1 MGADVRA
8 CIAAL
13 ACTIILLSSPAIV
26 AQQERI
32 VAIQVHG
39 NTLTPDAEIIL
50 ASGLSEGAFSD
61 DLLAQ
66 ATARLKTTKR
76 FERVE
81 VLKRY
86 ASISDATQIVI
97 VIQVDEG
104 PVRIAS
110 PVPGVPDVPGVP
122 GRSPRAV
129 KRGPVNIMFVPLLDA
144 EDGYGLTYGAQ
155 MAITGHRNTS
165 SRLVVPLSWGGD
177 KRAAAEFQKEFAP
190 RFAPQLKAGALVQ
203 RRTHPFFKE
212 HADRKRVWGRAEWQ
226 LVKPLRAGSTLAWQ
240 KSSLLDRDD
249 TTRSIGGDLVLDT
262 RLDPVMP
269 RNAVYARAVV
279 ERLTFGEGAI
289 GDRAIVKTELEGNGY
304 IGLFRGNVLALRVL
318 REDMNRSAPPYFKS
332 ILGGSSNLRGFRAG
346 YGVGD
351 TLVAGSVELRM
362 PLTSPLNIARFGT
375 SVFVDAATAYD
386 KGQKFR
392 DQRLRKG
399 VGAGLWASAA
409 LFRISLMVAHGIGE
423 GNRVHFGAGLTF

>member
-1 MGADVRA
+1 MGADARP
-8 CIAAL
+8 CIAVL
-13 ACTIILLSSPAIV
+13 VCTIILLSSPVIV

-50 ASGLSEGAFSD
+50 ASGLSEGAVVSD

-66 ATARLKTTKR
+66 ATTRLKTARR
-76 FERVE
+76 FDRIE

-104 PVRIAS
+104 PVRIA
-110 PVPGVPDVPGVP
+110 VPGQ
-122 GRSPRAV
+122 SPRAV
-129 KRGPVNIMFVPLLDA
+129 KRRPANIMFVPLLDA

-212 HADRKRVWGRAEWQ
+212 RADRKRVWGRAEWQ

-249 TTRSIGGDLVLDT
+249 TSRSIGGDLVLDT

-269 RNAVYARAVV
+269 RNAVYARAAV
-279 ERLTFGEGAI
+279 ERLAFGDRAI

-304 IGLFRGNVLALRVL
+304 IGLFRGNVLAMRVL
-318 REDMNRSAPPYFKS
+318 REDMNRPAPPYFKS
-332 ILGGSSNLRGFRAG
+332 ILGGSRSLRGFRAG

-351 TLVAGSVELRM
+351 TLVGGSVELRM

-399 VGAGLWASAA
+399 AGAGLWGSAA